1 MYNEASIKQAKWITA
16 PKEIESP
23 IIERRFFTGDCICG
37 RIEISAFGF
46 FILSINGKRV
56 GDEYYLPSNS
66 LFRERAL
73 SDLIYPISDEF
84 TYRCYYSEYDI
95 TSYLQEGENL
105 LEIHL
110 GNGWYRQTER
120 VAEGMM
126 CFGESLGAIY
136 AITFTDDLGEKII
149 YSDGTERCRE
159 SQIQY
164 SQLFIGEKHDARLL
178 WEQKQYFPVEVDETI
193 STKLSPEDSIPD
205 RIVREVQPKLIFC
218 EGERKV
224 YDVGENVSGVV
235 AVKVRPAWGEEVK
248 IRFSENISGS
258 QLDFFSTGSQYITAS
273 GKPQIMEDVF
283 VGDGEEHCFSPLFVW
298 HAFRYFEILG
308 KGETISVS
316 VVHSDVKQTGF
327 FVSDSDELNLFFRA
341 YVRSQLN
348 NMHGGVPSDCP
359 HRERLGYT
367 GDGQICA
374 PAAMMIF
381 DCKAFYRKWIRDI
394 FDSQDKKSG
403 HVNHTAPFSGGGGG
417 PGAWGCAAVIVP
429 YRFYQEY
436 GDVSVVAEYYEK
448 MKRWIDYLEKH
459 SEADLVTHEEKGGWC
474 LGDWCTPEKTEIPES
489 FVNTCYFIKSLKIM
503 EEFSSLLGKKT
514 DCAYFVALRKRAEEA
529 VKKTFYNEKSGRFSD
544 GVQGAD
550 AYAVWVGLGG
560 EKTLSAVASQY
571 ERMKHFDTGFVGTD
585 ILCEV
590 LFEHDMQDVAYE
602 LLTSHE
608 LGSFPYMI
616 DRGATTLW
624 EDWDGSNSHDHPMF
638 GASARYLISYLLG
651 IRQREG
657 SVGFQ
662 NTIIAPKIPKKL
674 KWASGGRMTKWGEIR
689 VKWHKEKEKI
699 FFEIMIPNGM
709 TCEFFYGGKEQT
721 LRGGN
726 HMIVLPL

>member
-1 MYNEASIKQAKWITA
+1 MHNEANIKHAKWIIA
-16 PKEIESP
+16 PKEMESP
-23 IIERRFFTGDCICG
+23 VMERRFFVGSCIRG
-37 RIEISAFGF
+37 RIEISSFGF
-46 FILSINGKRV
+46 FILSINGKRI
-56 GDEYYLPSNS
+56 GNEYYLPSNS

-95 TSYLQEGENL
+95 MPYLQEGENL

-120 VAEGMM
+120 VAEGNM
-126 CFGESLGAIY
+126 CFGESLGAVY
-136 AITFTDDLGEKII
+136 AIAFTDELGEKVI
-149 YSDGTERCRE
+149 YSDGTEQCRT
-159 SQIQY
+159 SHVSY
-164 SQLFIGEKHDARLL
+164 NQLFIGEQHDARLL
-178 WEQKQYFPVEVDETI
+178 RKKKQYFPVDVDE
-193 STKLSPEDSIPD
+193 SVSAELSPEDSVPD
-205 RIVREVQPKLIFC
+205 RVIGEIQPKLIFV

-224 YDVGENVSGVV
+224 YDVGENISGFVTAVV
-235 AVKVRPAWGEEVK
+235 HPEWGEELK
-248 IRFSENISGS
+248 IRFSENRNGN

-283 VGDGEEHCFSPLFVW
+283 VGDGEEHRFSPLFVW
-298 HAFRYFEILG
+298 HAFRYFEIFG
-308 KGETISVS
+308 KGEAISVS

-327 FVSDSDELNLFFRA
+327 FESDSEELNLFFRA

-374 PAAMMIF
+374 PAAMAIF

-403 HVNHTAPFSGGGGG
+403 HVNHTAPFAGGGGG
-417 PGAWGCAAVIVP
+417 PGAWGCAAIIVP

-436 GDVSVVAEYYEK
+436 GDVSVAAEYYEN
-448 MKRWIDYLEKH
+448 MKRWIGYLEKH
-459 SEADLVTHEEKGGWC
+459 SEGGLVTHEEEGGWC
-474 LGDWCTPEKTEIPES
+474 LGDWCTPEKTEILES
-489 FVNTCYFIKSLKIM
+489 FVNTCYFINSLKMM
-503 EEFSSLLGKKT
+503 EKFANLFEQKT
-514 DCAYFVALRKRAEEA
+514 DCEYFVALRRQAEEA
-529 VKKTFYNEKSGRFSD
+529 VKRTFYDEKTGQFAE

-550 AYAVWVGLGG
+550 AYGVWAGLGD
-560 EKTLSAVASQY
+560 ERTLSAVANKY
-571 ERMKHFDTGFVGTD
+571 ERMNRFDTGFIGTD
-585 ILCEV
+585 ILCGV
-590 LFEHDMQDVAYE
+590 LFEHDMQDIAYG

-608 LGSFPYMI
+608 LGSFPYMLN
-616 DRGATTLW
+616 RGATTLW

-674 KWASGGRMTKWGEIR
+674 NRASGGRMTKWGKVHVE
-689 VKWHKEKEKI
+689 WYKEKEKI
-699 FFEIMIPNGM
+699 RFEIVIPNGM
-709 TCEFFYGGKEQT
+709 TCDFFYGGEEQS
-721 LRGGN
+721 LVAGR
-726 HMIVLPL
+726 HALVLPL